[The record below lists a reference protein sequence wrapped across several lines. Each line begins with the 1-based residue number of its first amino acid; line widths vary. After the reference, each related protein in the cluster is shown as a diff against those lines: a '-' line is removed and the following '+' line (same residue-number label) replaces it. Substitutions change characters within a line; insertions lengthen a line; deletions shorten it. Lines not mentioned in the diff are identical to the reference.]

1 MTESEAKAILER
13 DLNCL
18 KQNKALPDSIE
29 SMEIAINAL
38 EKQIAK
44 KPIMKPYF
52 EDMEEEYLCCPT
64 CGEILTDRIPFYNE
78 DFYFHC
84 LDCGQK
90 FNWESDEE

>member
-1 MTESEAKAILER
+1 MTESEAKTILER

-38 EKQIAK
+38 EKQIPK
-44 KPIMKPYF
+44 KPVMKPYF
-52 EDMEEEYLCCPT
+52 DDMEEEYLCCPT
-64 CGEILTDRIPFYNE
+64 CGEALTDRIPMDNK

-84 LDCGQK
+84 FNCGQK